1 MGKFLAFFL
10 VFVPLWA
17 QDQSGVTLAEQI
29 GSVSV
34 NLMDRAIGC
43 PEQQVAVVGMSQKEA
58 QKYCLKVIGKITD
71 VVSDMSD
78 DVSGAA
84 DANKPLVVVSRYG
97 GYGYSRSYYS
107 SRPAP
112 VYYSAPKRRS
122 APERQATP
130 ECPATPQRP
139 SSRRGK

>member
-1 MGKFLAFFL
+1 MGKFLMFFL

-34 NLMDRAIGC
+34 DMMDRAVGC
-43 PEQQVAVVGMSQKEA
+43 PERMVAIGTPNKEA
-58 QKYCLKVIGKITD
+58 RNYCLKVTAKTAKVI
-71 VVSDMSD
+71 SDMSD

-97 GYGYSRSYYS
+97 GYG
-107 SRPAP
+107 
-112 VYYSAPKRRS
+112 
-122 APERQATP
+122 
-130 ECPATPQRP
+130 
-139 SSRRGK
+139 GG